1 MCDYAYFAEAKALC
15 TNNNGNCDTD
25 IDECLSK
32 PCKNGAV
39 CSDSTDAGNVRVGTY
54 MCACVKGFQ
63 SGTAGNCEIDSNECA
78 SKPCKNGAICTDSTA
93 ETMVA
98 VNTYQ
103 CTCAAGYANGVC
115 EYAFIKQYQAQCS
128 NPTGNCNVDVN
139 ECLSSPCVNGAVC
152 SDSTTSATVSAN
164 AYKCACKAGYGG
176 GNCDV
181 DVDECSSSPCKNG
194 AACDDSTSSNG
205 KISINAYRCS
215 CEAGFANG
223 ACVPGFIAQYK
234 AQCSVMESDGQTVQ
248 VNQPFPSTDQAKTAA
263 KKAFVIT
270 QASKLGV
277 DPSRIVVSAM
287 SRGK

>member
-1 MCDYAYFAEAKALC
+1 MADKSGTVGAAAYICACAVGYGNGMCDYAYIAEAKALC
-15 TNNNGNCDTD
+15 TNSNGNCDTD
-25 IDECLSK
+25 IDECL
-32 PCKNGAV
+32 
-39 CSDSTDAGNVRVGTY
+39 
-54 MCACVKGFQ
+54 
-63 SGTAGNCEIDSNECA
+63 

-139 ECLSSPCVNGAVC
+139 ECLSSPCANGAVC
-152 SDSTTSATVSAN
+152 SDSTASATVSAN

-181 DVDECSSSPCKNG
+181 DVDECASSPCKNG
-194 AACDDSTSSNG
+194 AACDDSTSSKG

-215 CEAGFANG
+215 CEAGFTNG

-234 AQCSVMESDGQTVQ
+234 AQCSVMESDGQT
-248 VNQPFPSTDQAKTAA
+248 
-263 KKAFVIT
+263 
-270 QASKLGV
+270 ASE
-277 DPSRIVVSAM
+277 SAVPKH
-287 SRGK
+287 RPGKDSSEKGLRDY